1 MRRVAVS
8 DPPVGRLLVPP
19 APGRRQ
25 LGGVMLPIRFPADGG
40 CVRIGSAI
48 ETVQV
53 LLRCSLSVNSA
64 VHLLPRSN
72 SL

>member
-1 MRRVAVS
+1 MRQVAVS

-40 CVRIGSAI
+40 RVRIG
-48 ETVQV
+48 V
-53 LLRCSLSVNSA
+53 
-64 VHLLPRSN
+64 SN
-72 SL
+72 